1 MIDAADKALY
11 RAKANGR
18 NRIELAQRAT
28 SSGAAAPMSLRT
40 GSAVHVGSIAVPHS
54 VQIGPISSR
63 APNAEDGR
71 WQLGPVLD
79 RAVLV
84 QVQEL
89 IDDDPEF
96 LEQLFDKY
104 LASAESAF
112 TVLLSEQPLNEKWRV
127 THTLRSG
134 SQSIGAGAVAEVC
147 QRLEKVLRSQH
158 NPKLDE
164 WVDMLRAQVE
174 RVRERY
180 PLELARMLSSRHK
193 G

>member
-1 MIDAADKALY
+1 TLEAMIDAADKALY
-11 RAKANGR
+11 KAKANGR
-18 NRIELAQRAT
+18 NRLERAQRAT
-28 SSGAAAPMSLRT
+28 SSGGAAPMSLRT
-40 GSAVHVGSIAVPHS
+40 GAAALQASIAVPHS

-63 APNAEDGR
+63 APNSDDGR

-104 LASAESAF
+104 LSSADAAF
-112 TVLLSEQPLNEKWRV
+112 SVLLSDQPMSEKWRV

-134 SQSIGAGAVAEVC
+134 SQSIGAGAVSE
-147 QRLEKVLRSQH
+147 
-158 NPKLDE
+158 
-164 WVDMLRAQVE
+164 
-174 RVRERY
+174 
-180 PLELARMLSSRHK
+180 
-193 G
+193 